1 MEKKRLHISSGRGPA
16 ECMWVVAKL
25 LKDLLS
31 ELKASKMDVKVIQ
44 KTNGSYPNTVVSAT
58 IEFSGTG
65 LSEMINKWVGSV
77 LWIGQSP
84 YRKFHK
90 RKNWFVEVSELAV
103 PSDETLRYSDIQFQ
117 ATKSS
122 GPGGQHVNKTMS
134 AVRATHLPSGLSV
147 LVQDSRSQHQNKKIA
162 VQRLNDF
169 YNKKQRERSQNM
181 DVDQWKLNID
191 IQRGNPSRVY
201 EGKNFKLKKTN

>member
-1 MEKKRLHISSGRGPA
+1 MKKKRLHISSGRGPA

-25 LKDLLS
+25 LKDLLG

-44 KTNGSYPNTVVSAT
+44 KTNGTFPNTVVSAT
-58 IEFSGTG
+58 IEFSGT
-65 LSEMINKWVGSV
+65 EVNEVVKTWVGSV

-103 PSDETLRYSDIQFQ
+103 PNNEKLQYSDIQFQ

-122 GPGGQHVNKTMS
+122 GPGGQHANKTMS
-134 AVRATHLPSGLSV
+134 AVRATHIPSGLSV

-162 VQRLNDF
+162 VQRLNEF
-169 YNKKQRERSQNM
+169 YDKKVLERSQNM

-201 EGKNFKLKKTN
+201 EGKGFKLR

>member
-1 MEKKRLHISSGRGPA
+1 MEKRRLHISSGRGPA
-16 ECMWVVAKL
+16 ECMWVVARV
-25 LKDLLS
+25 LKDLIG
-31 ELKASKMDVKVIQ
+31 ELKDSKMDGKIIQ
-44 KTNGSYPNTVVSAT
+44 KTNGNYPNTVVSAT
-58 IEFSGTG
+58 IEFHGND
-65 LSEMINKWVGSV
+65 LNAFIDNWIGSI

-90 RKNWFVEVSELAV
+90 RKNWFVEVNELVV
-103 PSDETLRYSDIQFQ
+103 PDHEKLRYADIQFQ

-134 AVRATHLPSGLSV
+134 AIRATHLPTGLSV

-162 VQRLNDF
+162 VQRLNDS
-169 YNKKQRERSQNM
+169 YDKKMLEMNQSM

-201 EGKNFKLKKTN
+201 EGKNFKLRKKN